1 MHRDD
6 PLKIECRAGKA
17 AGTRIIQVTGPV
29 TLPNLP
35 AFQDE
40 LRRGGMPK
48 ASILDLSGV
57 DYMDSAGLGAVINY
71 FTHCQRNG
79 IRLMVAGVTPRVRE
93 LFKVTKVDSVLAMV
107 DTVEEAE
114 GRLQG

>member
-6 PLKIECRAGKA
+6 PLKIEWRPGKA
-17 AGTRIIQVTGPV
+17 GGTRIIQVTGPV

-40 LRRGGMPK
+40 LRRGELPK

-71 FTHCQRNG
+71 FTHCQRNS
-79 IRLMVAGVTPRVRE
+79 IRLMVTGVTPRVRE

-114 GRLQG
+114 GRL